1 MSSEA
6 AGTERLPV
14 SLGSL
19 FTLAWPIIISR
30 STQTVIGVSD
40 AIFVAE
46 LGSAAVA
53 ATSTGAFNTF
63 AILIFPM
70 GILFIVSSFASQL
83 YGKKDLEGARR
94 YGWYG
99 LVLAAV
105 TQGACMVG
113 ALGVPLVLD
122 QLSLAPDVQALMTD
136 YMRVRLMCGG
146 AAMGIEALANY
157 YGGIGNTRLPMF
169 ASVFAMVLNV
179 ALCWVLVKGQL
190 GAPALG
196 VTGSALAAAIAT
208 WLAFLGLFWVF
219 WRQEPRLPVL
229 HWPELKRMLSFGLP
243 SGFNWFF
250 EFFAF
255 NVFIN
260 IVVGGLGTVAL
271 AGFMSVLQVNSVS
284 FMPAFGLASA
294 GAILV
299 GQSIGAKDKDAV
311 PGIVRL
317 TFRSTAAWMGVVGA
331 SYLLVPSLLM
341 KPFAQGTPED
351 AAALVEMGARML
363 MMSAAWQLFDATVM
377 TIAESL
383 RAAGDTAFTLKAR
396 LVLAWGVFFP
406 GSYIGVKWLG
416 GSDVQAMLW
425 VVLYMALLAAVM
437 WLRFRSGKWR
447 ELELVEPSVVAE
459 PAVGP
464 AVEGS
469 VSSTR

>member
-1 MSSEA
+1 VSSEA

>member
-1 MSSEA
+1 MSAEA
-6 AGTERLPV
+6 HSAERLPV

-19 FTLAWPIIISR
+19 FTLAWPVIVSR

-40 AIFVAE
+40 AIFVAG
-46 LGSAAVA
+46 LGSSAVA

-83 YGKKDLEGARR
+83 YGKKDLAGARR

-99 LVLAAV
+99 LVIAGVAQV
-105 TQGACMVG
+105 MCMLG
-113 ALGVPLVLD
+113 ALGVPWVLG
-122 QLSLAPDVQALMTD
+122 QLTLEPDVRTLMSD

-190 GAPALG
+190 GLPALG

-208 WLAFLGLFWVF
+208 WLAFLGLFRVF
-219 WRQEPRLPVL
+219 WREEPRLPTL
-229 HWPELKRMLSFGLP
+229 HWAELKRMLRFGLP
-243 SGFNWFF
+243 SGLNWFF

-331 SYLLVPSLLM
+331 SYLLIPSLLM
-341 KPFAQGTPED
+341 TPFAQGNPED
-351 AAALVEMGARML
+351 AAALIEMGTRML
-363 MMSAAWQLFDATVM
+363 MMSAAWQLFDAAVM

-383 RAAGDTAFTLKAR
+383 RAAGDTAYTLKAR

-416 GSDVQAMLW
+416 GSAVQAMLW
-425 VVLYMALLAAVM
+425 VVLYMGLLAAAM

-447 ELELVEPSVVAE
+447 DLELVEPAVAVE

-464 AVEGS
+464 PIESSV
-469 VSSTR
+469 VSSR